1 MNSSENLSAKSKF
14 LEIRSLIESGNFQ
27 VAIQEI
33 ETRFKSGKKSY
44 PLLGLLLINLRK
56 HNADSFAQGTLIKFK
71 TYIDEFLKQTKQDV
85 WISNLLINE
94 IYLHEG
100 RLVISEQ
107 TRQWALQYV
116 RGLFSK
122 KSESQILFYSFIQKW
137 DQAELGKTWHYYY
150 FHALKARQIG
160 NAQAATENY
169 LKSFE
174 LANDVNFPIEE
185 FLIFLIKTY
194 GKTLNSDKCPVNDI
208 RDKIF
213 DFTSKYKS
221 ANVEDLLSHFMQS
234 TEVKRRFD
242 IYVKADSETF
252 RSFPERGVFKD
263 LAIVGSDL
271 HESCT
276 TNLQN
281 SLFYAPGRLGKFVF
295 FAESN
300 RNKSEVRESSFLRN
314 EIITKE
320 VKKIS
325 QVAIEDLMHC
335 EVPKVSR
342 RLIVNP
348 GRVGSTLL
356 HKMLRT
362 AGAES
367 VSETWGD
374 WMLPDLTWKGVI
386 TKEEALHLSRIET
399 QLLFDN
405 KDTTPAKIIKKL
417 PGRSSIYVDA
427 LLDEDDDAVFLLR
440 DLQGYFPSRRRIG
453 ASPTM
458 ARDGLIDTLIAL
470 QQLKERGKLAGI
482 VWYADLVSTD
492 LTELNTLFTD
502 YVVRPIRAYELDSQ
516 ADTHLSRENLVKFS
530 PRYEIDEFWKCWSES
545 EGPALVKKLNL
556 DPLIERDNKVS
567 NLKSRS
573 KQKSS
578 IEVIPGNRWGSVKHY
593 YHFLLGLFLPF
604 VCEEMNESTGTEF
617 AFPNSGSMNRHLLF
631 LKEIGF
637 RIEIQDEIS
646 HQNNFEQKTYI
657 GWDHES
663 LYKYAQIEKVADF
676 LRNQLKLTK
685 FGEKTNPKIVIVDRS
700 VSTFKEGEFDTYGTD
715 RRATPN
721 LFELEQRL
729 GNSWEV
735 SFVHL
740 EEASLLDQIK
750 LFGSAD
756 IVVAQHGAA
765 LANLV
770 WCQPKTKVFEISDNQ
785 IRTPAFE
792 MLSRRMK
799 LDYTKVLQANSHA
812 KVDIDY
818 LLELIENS
826 N

>member
-1 MNSSENLSAKSKF
+1 MNSSENLAAKSKF
-14 LEIRSLIESGNFQ
+14 LEIRSHIESGNFQ
-27 VAIQEI
+27 EAIQEI
-33 ETRFKSGKKSY
+33 ENRFKSGIESY
-44 PLLGLLLINLRK
+44 PLLGLLFINLRK
-56 HNADSFAQGTLIKFK
+56 QNADSVARDTLIKFR
-71 TYIDEFLKQTKQDV
+71 TYIDEFLKQPKQDI
-85 WISNLLINE
+85 WIYNLLINE
-94 IYLHEG
+94 IYLQEG
-100 RLVISEQ
+100 KLVITEQ
-107 TRQWALQYV
+107 TRLWALQYV
-116 RGLFSK
+116 RELFSNK
-122 KSESQILFYSFIQKW
+122 LESQSLFHSFIQKW

-160 NAQAATENY
+160 NAQKATENY

-194 GKTLNSDKCPVNDI
+194 GKTLNSDKCPVNDV

-213 DFTSKYKS
+213 SFTSEHKS

-234 TEVKRRFD
+234 AEVKRRFD
-242 IYVKADSETF
+242 ICLKTDSETL
-252 RSFPERGVFKD
+252 RVFPERGVFKD
-263 LAIVGSDL
+263 LDIIGSDL
-271 HESCT
+271 HESYT
-276 TNLQN
+276 SNLQN
-281 SLFYAPGRLGKFVF
+281 CLFYAPGRLGKFVY

-300 RNKSEVRESSFLRN
+300 KNKSEVRESSFLRN
-314 EIITKE
+314 EIITKD
-320 VKKIS
+320 VKKIF
-325 QVAIEDLMHC
+325 QVEIEGLMLC

-356 HKMLRT
+356 HRMLRT

-374 WMLPDLTWKGVI
+374 WMLPDLAWKGVI
-386 TKEEALHLSRIET
+386 SKKEALHLSRIET
-399 QLLFDN
+399 LLLFDN
-405 KDTTPAKIIKKL
+405 KDSTPSKIIKKL
-417 PGRSSIYVDA
+417 PGKSSIYVDA
-427 LLDEDDDAVFLLR
+427 LLDEDDDAVFLFR
-440 DLQGYFPSRRRIG
+440 DLQGYFSSRRRIG
-453 ASPTM
+453 GSPAM
-458 ARDGLIDTLIAL
+458 ARDALIDTLIAL
-470 QQLKERGKLAGI
+470 QQVKEQGKLAGI
-482 VWYADLVSTD
+482 VWYADLVSAD
-492 LTELNTLFTD
+492 FAELNTLFTD
-502 YVVRPIRAYELDSQ
+502 YVERPIIAYKLDSQ
-516 ADTHLSRENLVKFS
+516 VGTHLSRENLEKFS
-530 PRYEIDEFWKCWSES
+530 PRYQLEEFRQCWSES

-556 DPLIERDNKVS
+556 EPLIESDNKVS

-617 AFPNSGSMNRHLLF
+617 AFPNSGSMNRHSLF
-631 LKEIGF
+631 LNEIGF

-646 HQNNFEQKTYI
+646 RQSKFEQKTYI

-685 FGEKTNPKIVIVDRS
+685 FEEKTNPKIVIVDRS
-700 VSTFKEGEFDTYGTD
+700 VSTFKEGEFDTYGTN

-750 LFGSAD
+750 LFGSAN

-770 WCQPKTKVFEISDNQ
+770 WCQPQTKVFEISDNQ

-799 LDYTKVLQANSHA
+799 LDYTRVLQANSHS
-812 KVDIDY
+812 KVDLDY
-818 LLELIENS
+818 LIDLIENS